1 MRKEFYILLA
11 NMELH
16 ISDPNCEEE
25 NEESKEISLT
35 HIVDLDGFNLSI
47 YKSQTISD
55 TCFLHEINYINR
67 EPDVQQGG
75 NYLGNQYAEIDQFF
89 NDSVSVL
96 NDLLGT

>member
-16 ISDPNCEEE
+16 ISDPNCEDDL
-25 NEESKEISLT
+25 EESEEISLT
-35 HIVDLDGFNLSI
+35 HIVDLDGFSLSI

-55 TCFLHEINYINR
+55 TCFLHEMSYNGR
-67 EPDVQQGG
+67 EPDVQRGG

-89 NDSVSVL
+89 KDSVSAFD
-96 NDLLGT
+96 DLSGT